1 MSAAE
6 YAANVADKEPIQ
18 KVKVEVDFLKENSPS
33 VKSAV
38 TEFWCGFWKEI
49 SRRYGKNA

>member
-18 KVKVEVDFLKENSPS
+18 RVEKEIEFVKENSPS

-38 TEFWCGFWKEI
+38 TEFWCVFWKEI
-49 SRRYGKNA
+49 AKRYV

>member
-6 YAANVADKEPIQ
+6 YAANVADKEPIEGVA
-18 KVKVEVDFLKENSPS
+18 KEVDFLKENSPS

-38 TEFWCGFWKEI
+38 NKFWCGFWKEI
-49 SRRYGKNA
+49 SRRYGK